1 MEILDLLSILS
12 TSEKTEFVQFLNAR
26 NKNGNNLGVQLFKA
40 YLNNRAE
47 NKQNEWGN
55 NRFRVIKKRLK
66 DNLGSFIAE
75 KIVEQEAQI
84 EVELIKKLLLARKL
98 IRFKKYKSA
107 YSILEKAQ
115 EVALSNQALS
125 ILNEIYHSMV
135 ECSANDIRLEQKK
148 IVKNLTS
155 NLSQYVAQEKQ
166 WMANAK
172 LKKAFREAEFENKE
186 VNVSLLFENYSNQ
199 LHSSS
204 TKIYNYK
211 DLLQMVG
218 IADAQGSFTKNY
230 SEVNTYF
237 IDKLRELENKGESSA
252 DQLPSHIKL
261 LYLIA
266 NIFFRK
272 KDFAQSLSFLAEMK
286 TQMSRENGLYESRFS
301 PRYLSLLALNFNFT
315 GSYKR
320 ASLLLDAFLISDECT
335 KLNSLNAILI
345 RSMIAFQQQDYRKT
359 AKLFSQFQESDKFYE
374 QQMGK
379 DWLLNKRYIEIL
391 LHIELDNID
400 FVESRIQSLI
410 KKYGDYLKTKSTF
423 QVLPFL
429 KLVKE
434 VFRDPKIAT
443 TPNFHKKVEQQ
454 IVQKPSEQ
462 EDLFLMCFYAWLKS
476 KMVGK
481 PIYETTLELM
491 K

>member
-84 EVELIKKLLLARKL
+84 EVELIKKLLLTRKL

-186 VNVSLLFENYSNQ
+186 VNVNLLFENYSNQ

-272 KDFAQSLSFLAEMK
+272 KDFAQSLAFLAEMK

-345 RSMIAFQQQDYRKT
+345 RSMIAFQQQDYKKT

-410 KKYGDYLKTKSTF
+410 KKYGEYLKTKSTF

-443 TPNFHKKVEQQ
+443 TPSFHKKVEQQ

-481 PIYETTLELM
+481 PIYETTLDLM